1 MARKILAGNWKMNML
16 RPEAESFF
24 QSFEKSMER
33 IPSDVEVYLFPS
45 YPHLASFPAGS
56 RCVLGAQNCS
66 DHKPG
71 AHTGEVSIE
80 MLASYGVKAV
90 IIGHSE
96 RRLPCQE
103 GSIVLDRKVQ
113 RAREAKMTIFYC
125 VGEPEAVRNLGMD
138 SVWQFVSVQ
147 LETVKFVDPEK
158 LVIAYE
164 PIWAIG
170 TRKSATPEDAEWMC
184 SRIAEAMRKRF
195 VVDVPVIYGGSC
207 NAENAKDLFAQP
219 HVSGGLIG
227 GASLDVESFTTIGCS
242 FPSGK

>member
-1 MARKILAGNWKMNML
+1 MARKIVAGNWKINML

-33 IPSDVEVYLFPS
+33 IPADVEVYLFPS

-56 RCVLGAQNCS
+56 RCVLGAQNFS

-71 AHTGEVSIE
+71 AYTGEVSIE

-96 RRLPCQE
+96 RRLPCHE

-113 RAREAKMTIFYC
+113 RAREAEMTIFYC

-158 LVIAYE
+158 LVIAYDLGYWYAQE
-164 PIWAIG
+164 CDPRG
-170 TRKSATPEDAEWMC
+170 C
-184 SRIAEAMRKRF
+184 G
-195 VVDVPVIYGGSC
+195 VDVCADCRSDAQAFSGRGSR
-207 NAENAKDLFAQP
+207 DLRWELQCRECEG
-219 HVSGGLIG
+219 SLCT
-227 GASLDVESFTTIGCS
+227 ASRLGRLDRGCLARRRVVYRHRLRI
-242 FPSGK
+242 P